1 MTFCNNIVQF
11 NDSIVLTYITQ
22 KERMNPLAERTNQYR
37 PPKITVLMP
46 VYNVGKF
53 LPKCLETLMN
63 QTFRDFHLIAVNDG
77 STDNCLEILRD
88 FESRYNNI
96 TIIDQPNAGMSMARN
111 AALALADSK
120 YICFVDSDDYLA
132 PTFLQELYQA
142 ITIHDADIACCY
154 YYYHFVE
161 SDTLY
166 KYPFRTSGVFNK
178 EEALKKLLKDVQIQS
193 LAWNKIYKRS
203 LFTDNAITFP
213 SMAFE
218 DMAIA
223 HKLFSLSEK
232 VVVINRA
239 LYYYNQQNAST
250 LATINAKKINDF
262 ILATA
267 MVRASL
273 DQNGVYHKYKKA
285 YRALTRK
292 TGWCCLYFAM
302 KMHRKNK
309 SMGGI
314 WSNMKKIRSALSF
327 CASKEFDF
335 KTYYYDLPG
344 VLSPQEFDKKPR
356 ISKSKK
362 EN

>member
-1 MTFCNNIVQF
+1 
-11 NDSIVLTYITQ
+11 
-22 KERMNPLAERTNQYR
+22 MNPLAENANQYQ

-46 VYNVGKF
+46 VYNVSKF
-53 LPKCLETLMN
+53 LPKCLQTLMD
-63 QTFRDFHLIAVNDG
+63 QTFRDFRLIAVNDG

-88 FESRYNNI
+88 FESRYHNI
-96 TIIDQPNAGMSMARN
+96 TVIDQPNRGMSMARN

-120 YICFVDSDDYLA
+120 YVCFVDSDDYLA

-161 SDTLY
+161 SDSLY

-203 LFTDNAITFP
+203 LFVDHGITFP

-218 DMAIA
+218 DMATT
-223 HKLFSLSEK
+223 HRLFSHAEK

-239 LYYYNQQNAST
+239 LYYYNQQSAST
-250 LATINAKKINDF
+250 LATINAQKINDF

-273 DQNGVYHKYKKA
+273 DQNGVYDKYKKA
-285 YRALTRK
+285 YRSLTKK
-292 TGWCCLYFAM
+292 TGWYCLYCAL
-302 KMHRKNK
+302 KIHRKNK
-309 SMGGI
+309 SMGGL

-327 CASKEFDF
+327 CASKEFDHA
-335 KTYYYDLPG
+335 TYYYDLPG

-356 ISKSKK
+356 ITKPKRES
-362 EN
+362 

>member
-1 MTFCNNIVQF
+1 M
-11 NDSIVLTYITQ
+11 D
-22 KERMNPLAERTNQYR
+22 
-37 PPKITVLMP
+37 
-46 VYNVGKF
+46 
-53 LPKCLETLMN
+53 
-63 QTFRDFHLIAVNDG
+63 QTFRDFRLIAVNDG
-77 STDNCLEILRD
+77 YTDNCLEILRD
-88 FESRYNNI
+88 FEARYHNI
-96 TIIDQPNAGMSMARN
+96 TVIDQPNRGMSMARN

-161 SDTLY
+161 SDSLY

-178 EEALKKLLKDVQIQS
+178 EEALKKLLKDHG
-193 LAWNKIYKRS
+193 
-203 LFTDNAITFP
+203 ITFP

-218 DMAIA
+218 DMATT
-223 HKLFSLSEK
+223 HRLFSHAEK

-239 LYYYNQQNAST
+239 LYYYNQQSAST
-250 LATINAKKINDF
+250 LATINAQKINDF

-273 DQNGVYHKYKKA
+273 DQNGVYDKYKKA
-285 YRALTRK
+285 YRSLTKK
-292 TGWCCLYFAM
+292 TGWYCLYCAL
-302 KMHRKNK
+302 KIHRKNK
-309 SMGGI
+309 SMGGL

-327 CASKEFDF
+327 CASKEFDHA
-335 KTYYYDLPG
+335 TYSYDLPG

-356 ISKSKK
+356 ITKPKRES
-362 EN
+362 

>member
-1 MTFCNNIVQF
+1 M
-11 NDSIVLTYITQ
+11 D
-22 KERMNPLAERTNQYR
+22 
-37 PPKITVLMP
+37 
-46 VYNVGKF
+46 
-53 LPKCLETLMN
+53 
-63 QTFRDFHLIAVNDG
+63 QTFRDFRLIAVNDG
-77 STDNCLEILRD
+77 STDDCLQILRD
-88 FESRYNNI
+88 FARRYPNI
-96 TIIDQPNAGMSMARN
+96 TVIDQPNAGMSMARN
-111 AALALADSK
+111 AALALADSP
-120 YICFVDSDDYLA
+120 YVCFVDSDDYLA

-142 ITIHDADIACCY
+142 ITIHQADIACCY

-161 SDTLY
+161 SDILY
-166 KYPFRTSGVFNK
+166 KYPFRTAGVFSK

-203 LFTDNAITFP
+203 LFTENAITFP

-223 HKLFSLSEK
+223 HKLFSQAEK

-273 DQNGVYHKYKKA
+273 DQSGVYEKYKKA
-285 YRALTRK
+285 YRSLTKK
-292 TGWCCLYFAM
+292 TGWCCLYYAI

-309 SMGGI
+309 SMGGV

-327 CASKEFDF
+327 CASKSFDCN
-335 KTYYYDLPG
+335 TYVYDLPG
-344 VLSPQEFDKKPR
+344 VLSPHEFDKKPR
-356 ISKSKK
+356 ISKPKK
-362 EN
+362 ED

>member
-1 MTFCNNIVQF
+1 
-11 NDSIVLTYITQ
+11 
-22 KERMNPLAERTNQYR
+22 
-37 PPKITVLMP
+37 
-46 VYNVGKF
+46 
-53 LPKCLETLMN
+53 
-63 QTFRDFHLIAVNDG
+63 
-77 STDNCLEILRD
+77 
-88 FESRYNNI
+88 
-96 TIIDQPNAGMSMARN
+96 MARN
-111 AALALADSK
+111 AALALAASK
-120 YICFVDSDDYLA
+120 YVCFVDSDDYLA

-161 SDTLY
+161 SDSLY

-203 LFTDNAITFP
+203 LFVDHGITFP

-218 DMAIA
+218 DMATT
-223 HKLFSLSEK
+223 HRLFSHAEK

-239 LYYYNQQNAST
+239 LYYYNQQSAST
-250 LATINAKKINDF
+250 LATINAQKINDF

-273 DQNGVYHKYKKA
+273 DQNGVYDKYKKA
-285 YRALTRK
+285 YRSLTKK
-292 TGWCCLYFAM
+292 TGWYCLYCAL
-302 KMHRKNK
+302 KIHRKNK
-309 SMGGI
+309 SMGGL

-327 CASKEFDF
+327 CASKEFDHA
-335 KTYYYDLPG
+335 TYSYDLPG

-356 ISKSKK
+356 ITKPKRES
-362 EN
+362 

>member
-1 MTFCNNIVQF
+1 MNKADVSILTANYNNGKYIEELIR
-11 NDSIVLTYITQ
+11 SVLTST
-22 KERMNPLAERTNQYR
+22 M
-37 PPKITVLMP
+37 
-46 VYNVGKF
+46 
-53 LPKCLETLMN
+53 LPI
-63 QTFRDFHLIAVNDG
+63 QFIIVDDG

-88 FESRYNNI
+88 FESRYHNI
-96 TIIDQPNAGMSMARN
+96 TVIDQPNRGMSMARN

-120 YICFVDSDDYLA
+120 YVCFVDSDDYLA

-161 SDTLY
+161 SDSLY

-203 LFTDNAITFP
+203 LFVDHGITFP

-218 DMAIA
+218 DMATT
-223 HKLFSLSEK
+223 HRLFSHAEK

-239 LYYYNQQNAST
+239 LYYYNQQSAST
-250 LATINAKKINDF
+250 LATINAQKINDF

-273 DQNGVYHKYKKA
+273 DQNGVYDKYKKA
-285 YRALTRK
+285 YRSLTKK
-292 TGWCCLYFAM
+292 TGWYCLYCAL
-302 KMHRKNK
+302 KIHRKNK
-309 SMGGI
+309 SMGGL

-327 CASKEFDF
+327 CASKEFDHA
-335 KTYYYDLPG
+335 TYSYDLPG

-356 ISKSKK
+356 ITKPKRES
-362 EN
+362 